1 MLFLLDSNVF
11 INAARLYYSPDIAP
25 TFWGWLTEQNRLGRI
40 ASVSRVK
47 DEIDDGE
54 MGYLKKWSSELPN
67 TFWLRPGVKA
77 MDIDSMSRLAD
88 WTMHPDRPYR
98 DSARAEFLN
107 VADYY
112 LVAQAHSTGAA
123 VVTFELPAPSSRR
136 RVLIPDACRAMG
148 VSYFEPFGVYRR
160 LGLRF
165 S

>member
-1 MLFLLDSNVF
+1 MV
-11 INAARLYYSPDIAP
+11 
-25 TFWGWLTEQNRLGRI
+25 
-40 ASVSRVK
+40 VRVA
-47 DEIDDGE
+47 EH
-54 MGYLKKWSSELPN
+54 
-67 TFWLRPGVKA
+67 WLRPGVKA

-136 RVLIPDACRAMG
+136 RVLIPDAMG

>member
-11 INAARLYYSPDIAP
+11 INASRLYYHPDMAP
-25 TFWGWLTEQNRLGRI
+25 TFWEWLTEQNRMGRI

-47 DEIDDGE
+47 DEINDGKG
-54 MGYLKKWSSELPN
+54 GYLQKWSSELSSA
-67 TFWLRPGVKA
+67 FWLQPGENA
-77 MDIDSMSRLAD
+77 MESMARLAD
-88 WTMHPDRPYR
+88 WAMHPDRPYR

-112 LVAQAHSTGAA
+112 LVAQAHSTKAA

-136 RVLIPDACRAMG
+136 RVLIPDACDAMG
-148 VSYFEPFGVYRR
+148 VTYCEPFDVYRR

-165 S
+165 Y